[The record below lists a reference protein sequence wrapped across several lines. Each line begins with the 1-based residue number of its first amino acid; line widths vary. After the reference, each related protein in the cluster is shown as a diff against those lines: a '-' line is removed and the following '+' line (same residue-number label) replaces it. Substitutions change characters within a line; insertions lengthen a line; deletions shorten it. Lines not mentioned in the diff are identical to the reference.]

1 MYSRWIATAAGRT
14 QYGMPGEHDLYTIRQ
29 SSSLGRRLLIGILLL
44 VFVGLIGA
52 TSWILIRGHEDA
64 IQSATTD
71 GTGNSAAGMPS
82 SSSPLAAPAGEA
94 AIAPIP
100 GELNARVTDLEQRL
114 THVSV
119 AAQTASGYANRAE
132 AIMIAFAARRAID
145 AGEPLDYLADQMRL
159 LFEAAQPK
167 AVNTI
172 INAARDPVTVN
183 KLRAG
188 LDDINVIVEK
198 GDPKESWWSATTR
211 TLGRL
216 IVIRRQGTPSPEP
229 EQRLARARRA
239 VEAGQIEDAI
249 KELAALPS
257 QSVVAQWLDQARRY
271 NEAHRALDIIEAAAI
286 LEPRTTPVALP
297 PTETTTNTT
306 PASSQLPA
314 KP

>member
-1 MYSRWIATAAGRT
+1 
-14 QYGMPGEHDLYTIRQ
+14 MPGEHDLYTIRQ

-52 TSWILIRGHEDA
+52 TSWVLIRGHEDA
-64 IQSATTD
+64 ISSAPGE
-71 GTGNSAAGMPS
+71 GTGNSAAALPS
-82 SSSPLAAPAGEA
+82 PSSPLTAPTAGSAGA
-94 AIAPIP
+94 AIAP
-100 GELNARVTDLEQRL
+100 EMNARVTDLEQRL

-188 LDDINVIVEK
+188 LDDINVVMEK
-198 GDPKESWWSATTR
+198 GDPKEGWWSATTR
-211 TLGRL
+211 MLGSL
-216 IVIRRQGTPSPEP
+216 VVIRRQGAPSPEP

-249 KELAALPS
+249 KDMAALPN
-257 QSVVAQWLDQARRY
+257 QAAVMQWLDQARRY
-271 NEAHRALDIIEAAAI
+271 NEAHRALDVIEAAAI

-297 PTETTTNTT
+297 STGPVADAGAAPGSSQTPTE
-306 PASSQLPA
+306 P
-314 KP
+314 